1 MILIILIFL
10 KKRIQRSHFLSRLDV
25 FSLFHSLIFILKD
38 PHTSIEIQCSRK
50 KTLKHLLSNNINH
63 PESTREKNERGTM
76 SKSIAFRIATKL
88 VTGFSVTFAL
98 V

>member
-1 MILIILIFL
+1 MQQ
-10 KKRIQRSHFLSRLDV
+10 KKN
-25 FSLFHSLIFILKD
+25 
-38 PHTSIEIQCSRK
+38 
-50 KTLKHLLSNNINH
+50 LKHLLSNNINH

>member
-1 MILIILIFL
+1 MRQ
-10 KKRIQRSHFLSRLDV
+10 KKN
-25 FSLFHSLIFILKD
+25 
-38 PHTSIEIQCSRK
+38 
-50 KTLKHLLSNNINH
+50 LKHLLSNNINH
-63 PESTREKNERGTM
+63 PESTREKNERGAM